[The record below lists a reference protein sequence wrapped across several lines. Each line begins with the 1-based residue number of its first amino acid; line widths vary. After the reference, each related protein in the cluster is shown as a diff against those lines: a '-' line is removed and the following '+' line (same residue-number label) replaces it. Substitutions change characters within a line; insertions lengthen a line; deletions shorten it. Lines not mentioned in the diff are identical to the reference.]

1 MMRSHHSTVSLAC
14 QLGGER
20 RRHSSPRLSSTS
32 LFHPFDR
39 WQTGRNSREALRPGR
54 TSAPSLPLPYVH
66 TLAPVVPND
75 RRQLFVVA
83 A

>member
-1 MMRSHHSTVSLAC
+1 MTSHQLIPLARHF
-14 QLGGER
+14 GDER
-20 RRHSSPRLSSTS
+20 RRLSSPRLSSTS
-32 LFHPFDR
+32 PFHPFGR
-39 WQTGRNSREALRPGR
+39 WQTGRNSREAFRPGQ
-54 TSAPSLPLPYVH
+54 TSALSLPLPYVH